1 MAEGCEALL
10 CLGRII
16 EGKGIRMRIIEGLIY
31 QLRVR
36 DFIHLDIKVKGVH
49 LFYRPVNSE
58 ADIVILFHAPSGNE
72 MSKEEYRYILDNI
85 KEKFNESGFRY
96 IYLLGMIFTDHPD
109 KARRFC
115 LEEDDHWIVDLTDR
129 RLIIYENQAPEFMG
143 LKIEVEHLLSNE
155 QFSTDMQ
162 VFPTFLSD
170 KEEDNDPPHKREW
183 ITPLNT
189 VLIAANILI
198 YLIVHYTKLFGSTDQ
213 VMAQGA
219 LSWYYVKEE
228 HEYYRILTSMFLH
241 SDFGHI
247 VNNMLVL
254 FVVGDNL
261 ERAAGK
267 IKYLL
272 IYFGTGILAAVSSIS
287 YNMIKDENVF
297 SIGASGAIFGVV
309 GAMAYIILVN
319 KGRLEDMS
327 GRQILFFAIFSLYGG
342 IASVNIDNAA
352 HIGGF
357 LAGVVLALLLYR
369 RKKTGIKENTPV

>member
-1 MAEGCEALL
+1 
-10 CLGRII
+10 
-16 EGKGIRMRIIEGLIY
+16 MRIIEGLIY
-31 QLRVR
+31 QLRMR
-36 DFIHLDIKVKGVH
+36 DFIHLDIKVKDVH
-49 LFYRPVNSE
+49 LFYRPVGSE

-85 KEKFNESGFRY
+85 KAKFTESGFRQ
-96 IYLLGMIFTDHPD
+96 IFLLGMIFTEQPD

-115 LEEDDHWIVDLTDR
+115 LEEDDHWIVDLVDR

-143 LKIEVEHLLSNE
+143 LKIELEHLLSNE
-155 QFSTDMQ
+155 QYSTDMQ
-162 VFPTFLSD
+162 VFSDFLSD
-170 KEEDNDPPHKREW
+170 RTQESEPVQRREW

-189 VLIAANILI
+189 MLIAANILI
-198 YLIVHYTKLFGSTDQ
+198 FLIVHYTKLFGSTNA
-213 VMAQGA
+213 VMARGA
-219 LSWYYVKEE
+219 LSWYFVKEE

-247 VNNMLVL
+247 VNNMVVL

-261 ERAAGK
+261 ERAVGK
-267 IKYLL
+267 IKYVL
-272 IYFGTGILAAVSSIS
+272 IYFGTGILAALSSIS
-287 YNMIKDENVF
+287 YNMIRNENVF

-327 GRQILFFAIFSLYGG
+327 GRQILFFTVFSLYGG

-369 RKKTGIKENTPV
+369 RKKTGRKENAPI